1 MRTPTKEGDNVNN
14 KSTRDK
20 GANKGDIQGTN
31 KVGTK
36 SAKYKIKTVPRPT
49 GFDYDAKEKN
59 NPAYRRKATE
69 YFIPYIKNAV
79 RRYCYVPEEFED
91 LVQDGIL
98 IVLESIDTFKPE
110 KGVPFAAYVNS
121 YLRWYYLKT
130 YKYIRKNDLSLDQE
144 GEEGKIIEVID
155 TGIDI
160 EGDYF
165 KKYDLKYLKSI
176 MAELTERE
184 REVINHYY
192 FKGQKLKDVA
202 QALGIT
208 ERTATNLKYRAVTK
222 LRQKFKEDK

>member
-1 MRTPTKEGDNVNN
+1 MRTPTREGD
-14 KSTRDK
+14 KGTRYKD
-20 GANKGDIQGTN
+20 TN
-31 KVGTK
+31 KIGASICDTK
-36 SAKYKIKTVPRPT
+36 SAKYKIKTYPRAES
-49 GFDYDAKEKN
+49 FDYDAKEKN
-59 NPAYRRKATE
+59 NPAYRRKAVE
-69 YFIPYIKNAV
+69 YFTPFIKNAV

-98 IVLESIDTFKPE
+98 IVLESIDTFNSE
-110 KGVPFAAYVNS
+110 KSVPFAAYVNS

-130 YKYIRKNDLSLDQE
+130 YKYLKKYDLSLDQE
-144 GEEGKIIEVID
+144 GEEGRIIEVID

-184 REVINHYY
+184 RQVIYHYY
-192 FKGQKLKDVA
+192 FKKQKLKDVA
-202 QALGIT
+202 QALDIT
-208 ERTATNLKYRAVTK
+208 ERTATNLKYRAITK

>member
-1 MRTPTKEGDNVNN
+1 MRTPTKEGD
-14 KSTRDK
+14 KGIGDK
-20 GANKGDIQGTN
+20 GANKSRADKCGA
-31 KVGTK
+31 K
-36 SAKYKIKTVPRPT
+36 SAKYKVKTYERPI
-49 GFDYDAKEKN
+49 GFDYDAKEKH
-59 NPAYRRKATE
+59 NPAYRQKAAE
-69 YFIPYIKNAV
+69 YFTPFIKNAV

-98 IVLESIDTFKPE
+98 IVLESMDTFDPT

-130 YKYIRKNDLSLDQE
+130 YKYLKRCDLSLDRE
-144 GEEGKIIEVID
+144 GEEGKIIDIID

-165 KKYDLKYLKSI
+165 KKYDIGFLNYVMSQ
-176 MAELTERE
+176 LTERE
-184 REVINHYY
+184 RQVIYQYY
-192 FKGQKLKDVA
+192 FKKQKLKDVA

-208 ERTATNLKYRAVTK
+208 ERTATNLKFRAITK

>member
-1 MRTPTKEGDNVNN
+1 MRTPTKEGY
-14 KSTRDK
+14 KGTRDK
-20 GANKGDIQGTN
+20 GTN
-31 KVGTK
+31 KSGIDNSSAK
-36 SAKYKIKTVPRPT
+36 SAKYEIKTCARADS
-49 GFDYDAKEKN
+49 FHYDAKEKH
-59 NPAYRRKATE
+59 NPAYRRKAAE
-69 YFIPYIKNAV
+69 YFTPFIKSAV

-98 IVLESIDTFKPE
+98 IVLESMDTFDPT

-130 YKYIRKNDLSLDQE
+130 YKYIRKYDLSLDRE

-165 KKYDLKYLKSI
+165 KKYDLKYLNSV

-184 REVINHYY
+184 RQVIYQYY
-192 FKGQKLKDVA
+192 FKKQKLKDVA

-208 ERTATNLKYRAVTK
+208 ERTATNLKFRAITK

>member
-1 MRTPTKEGDNVNN
+1 MRTPTKEGD
-14 KSTRDK
+14 KGTRDK
-20 GANKGDIQGTN
+20 GANKSGKDN
-31 KVGTK
+31 SSAK
-36 SAKYKIKTVPRPT
+36 SAKYKIKTCARAEN
-49 GFDYDAKEKN
+49 FHYDAKEKH
-59 NPAYRRKATE
+59 NPAYRQKAAE
-69 YFIPYIKNAV
+69 YFTPFIKSAV

-98 IVLESIDTFKPE
+98 IVLESMDTFDPT

-130 YKYIRKNDLSLDQE
+130 YKYIRNNDLSLDRE

-165 KKYDLKYLKSI
+165 KKYDLKYLNSV

-184 REVINHYY
+184 RQVIYQYY
-192 FKGQKLKDVA
+192 FKKLKLKDVA

-208 ERTATNLKYRAVTK
+208 ERTATNLKFRAITK

>member
-1 MRTPTKEGDNVNN
+1 MRMPTKEGY
-14 KSTRDK
+14 KSTRY
-20 GANKGDIQGTN
+20 IGTN
-31 KVGTK
+31 KSGIDHCDTK
-36 SAKYKIKTVPRPT
+36 SAKYKIKTCARAEN
-49 GFDYDAKEKN
+49 FHYDAKEKN
-59 NPAYRRKATE
+59 NPAYRQKAVE
-69 YFIPYIKNAV
+69 YFTPFIKNAV

-98 IVLESIDTFKPE
+98 IVLESMDTFDPT

-130 YKYIRKNDLSLDQE
+130 YKYLKKYDLSLDLE

-165 KKYDLKYLKSI
+165 KKYDIKYLNSV

-184 REVINHYY
+184 RQVIYQYY

-222 LRQKFKEDK
+222 LRQKFKEDR

>member
-1 MRTPTKEGDNVNN
+1 MRTPTKEGDKGIEDKGIN
-14 KSTRDK
+14 KSGIDNSS
-20 GANKGDIQGTN
+20 A
-31 KVGTK
+31 K
-36 SAKYKIKTVPRPT
+36 SAKYKIKTCPRADS
-49 GFDYDAKEKN
+49 FHYDAKEKHN
-59 NPAYRRKATE
+59 RAYRQKAVE
-69 YFIPYIKNAV
+69 YFTPFIKSAV

-98 IVLESIDTFKPE
+98 IVLESMDTFDPT

-130 YKYIRKNDLSLDQE
+130 YKYIRRYDLSLDRE
-144 GEEGKIIEVID
+144 GEEGKIIDIID
-155 TGIDI
+155 TGIDV

-165 KKYDLKYLKSI
+165 KKYDLKYLNSI

-184 REVINHYY
+184 RQVIYHYY
-192 FKGQKLKDVA
+192 FKCQKLKDAA
-202 QALGIT
+202 QSLGIT